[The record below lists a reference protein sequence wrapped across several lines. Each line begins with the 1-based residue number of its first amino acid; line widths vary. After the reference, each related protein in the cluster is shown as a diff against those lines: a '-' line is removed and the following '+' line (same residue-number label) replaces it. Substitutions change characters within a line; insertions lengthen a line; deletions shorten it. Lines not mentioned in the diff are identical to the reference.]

1 MAVIRVPIP
10 VITIVGVDQLNRVE
24 IIYSSPNRL
33 IVGGMAM
40 LVKLIRSH
48 QVDINGKASCRP
60 RTRRSVRVCVRS

>member
-1 MAVIRVPIP
+1 MIRVPIP

-24 IIYSSPNRL
+24 IINSSPNRL